1 MCEKN
6 ITPIDK
12 AIHAAG
18 GQSEL
23 AKLLGIK
30 PQNISIIKKRG
41 GEIPTRK
48 ISADEW
54 SAKTGLSKSELFP
67 SYYN

>member
-1 MCEKN
+1 MKKN

-12 AIHAAG
+12 AIKVAG
-18 GQSEL
+18 GQTKL
-23 AKLLGIK
+23 AILLGVK

-54 SAKTGLSKSELFP
+54 SSKTGLSKSELFP